1 MCDLGSVTANANR
14 HTDLQGALPSQ
25 GICELQ
31 GRKQPLGQALSEGV
45 LDTPV
50 REGNSPAFQAG
61 WEDALE
67 RKGGKLLEN
76 QCRVI

>member
-1 MCDLGSVTANANR
+1 MCDPGSVTVNANR

-25 GICELQ
+25 GTFELQ
-31 GRKQPLGQALSEGV
+31 GRKQSLGQALSERV
-45 LDTPV
+45 LDAPL
-50 REGNSPAFQAG
+50 REGNSPGFQAG
-61 WEDALE
+61 WEEALG